1 MKGILIYI
9 MRVLRLIGLPPQKAF
24 PKQAFSGPG
33 SLPKFW
39 FVVTS
44 FANNFSSYQC
54 ALSRN
59 EKLYKRGI
67 ESMVPQLKANASAI
81 DLLKNVCGQN
91 VIIVRFNSFFFLQRI
106 LRFDPGA
113 RLSGI
118 FYAPWCIL
126 EHLFVIPLYV
136 QARYCLNISLTP
148 YISQPRRFC
157 IILSVYILSLMSSAG
172 V

>member
-39 FVVTS
+39 FVVAS
-44 FANNFSSYQC
+44 FGNNFLLYQC
-54 ALSRN
+54 SLFRN

-91 VIIVRFNSFFFLQRI
+91 VIIVRFNSFFFC
-106 LRFDPGA
+106 
-113 RLSGI
+113 SE
-118 FYAPWCIL
+118 FYGSI
-126 EHLFVIPLYV
+126 
-136 QARYCLNISLTP
+136 QARDSVVYFMLHGVFLSTCL
-148 YISQPRRFC
+148 
-157 IILSVYILSLMSSAG
+157 
-172 V
+172 